1 MTKSLRPQRRGTPPP
16 PPAPTTPT
24 TATLLHSPALPGA
37 VWTWTDVTLGSSTEE
52 EYAEYRLTVNL
63 EQQNPA
69 QIVQLCEGAGLP
81 IKFIEYLRTSEEKTI
96 VVTFLPKPFL
106 AAQNGRSDAAAAE
119 LVTAEI
125 GEPSTEWVA
134 WLLICGSYALLEKQ
148 AAALTLTLTLT
159 LSLTLTLTLTLLTL
173 TLTLTLSLALTLTL
187 TLLTLTLTRRRE
199 RGSAASTLFRPV
211 VWAA

>member
-1 MTKSLRPQRRGTPPP
+1 MSGRRQRRGSTAPSA
-16 PPAPTTPT
+16 PAPTTPT

-37 VWTWTDVTLGSSTEE
+37 AWQWTNATLGSSTEE
-52 EYAEYRLTVNL
+52 GYAEYRLTVNL
-63 EQQNPA
+63 EQLNPA
-69 QIVQLCEGAGLP
+69 QTVQLCEGAGLP

-96 VVTFLPKPFL
+96 VATFLPKPFL
-106 AAQNGRSDAAAAE
+106 EAQNGRSDAEAAE

-125 GEPSTEWVA
+125 GDPSTEWVA

-148 AAALTLTLTLT
+148 AAALTLALALA
-159 LSLTLTLTLTLLTL
+159 
-173 TLTLTLSLALTLTL
+173 LALTLTL
-187 TLLTLTLTRRRE
+187 TLALTLTQTRRRE